1 MSQSRRR
8 KDVRKKGQRRRWGR
22 AVRRG
27 LLVLGAG
34 LGLGLVVFL
43 FVIAARGGEKT
54 EPFESTVVEKGPGT
68 PEPGS
73 HVSGPSLYFPVTDID
88 FGHVP
93 LGPTVSYSFKYVNVG
108 DAPVTIEGADVQVL
122 EGC

>member
-8 KDVRKKGQRRRWGR
+8 KDIRKKGQRRRWGR
-22 AVRRG
+22 ALRRG

-43 FVIAARGGEKT
+43 FVIAGRGGEET
-54 EPFESTVVEKGPGT
+54 GPFEGTVVEKGPGT

-73 HVSGPSLYFPVTDID
+73 HVSGPSLYLPVTEVD

-93 LGPTVSYSFKYVNVG
+93 LNEPVSYSFQFVNVG
-108 DAPVTIEGADVQVL
+108 DAPLTIEGTDVRAL